1 MKSALDTGSNFQ
13 AKAPPLLLY
22 AVMSSHALC
31 GKFLFPFPVV
41 CFMFMFIFL
50 YHYFLQVT
58 SAMAQFIVFRAT
70 YITFLD
76 DGKGNSTV

>member
-31 GKFLFPFPVV
+31 GKFPFPVV

-58 SAMAQFIVFRAT
+58 SAMAQFIVLGAT

-76 DGKGNSTV
+76 DGKGNNSTV